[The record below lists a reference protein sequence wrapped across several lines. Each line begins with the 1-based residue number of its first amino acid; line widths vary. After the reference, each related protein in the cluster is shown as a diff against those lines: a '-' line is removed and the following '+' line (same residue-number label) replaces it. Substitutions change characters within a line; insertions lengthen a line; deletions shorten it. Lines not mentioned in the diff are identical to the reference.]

1 MQPGDRVAVV
11 TEQEELEGTLMPEQ
25 QGYFVLKLDTG
36 YNLAF
41 KKKTIK
47 KVDVVQPR
55 QAQKDAKEKIK
66 QQKGLPTISILHT
79 GGTVASKVDYKTGG
93 VISRFTPEEVL
104 DMFPD
109 LKEIA
114 NINSRLLRN
123 MWSGDMRTEHHN
135 LIAEEVAKELNKT
148 DGVIITHGTDTLHY
162 TAAALSFILQKLSK
176 PVIVVGCQRS
186 SDRASTDAGL
196 NLQAAAQII
205 AQTKWTGVG
214 ICMHENENDDVC
226 VLLPG
231 AQTRKMH
238 SSRRDAF
245 KPINAQPIARIRPKN
260 KSITFT
266 TELSPGSKAA
276 IEVKPIKPLKVGML
290 YTYPGITS
298 KEIQN
303 YKGYDG
309 LVLVG
314 TGLGHFPVDKIDEFT
329 EENEKVWQ
337 AIKDLAKDTVLCMST
352 QTIYGE
358 TNMNVYQYGRRLQE
372 AGVTGVTHSMPPETA
387 WVKLCWLL
395 SHHAKDE
402 AKKLFTINLVGEI
415 PPRL

>member
-1 MQPGDRVAVV
+1 
-11 TEQEELEGTLMPEQ
+11 MPEQ
-25 QGYFVLKLDTG
+25 QGFFVLKLDTG

-41 KKKTIK
+41 KKKSVK

-55 QAQKDAKEKIK
+55 QAQKDAKEKIQ
-66 QQKGLPTISILHT
+66 QQKGLPKISILHT
-79 GGTVASKVDYKTGG
+79 GGTVASKVDYKSGG
-93 VISRFTPEEVL
+93 VISRFTPEEIL
-104 DMFPD
+104 SMFPD
-109 LKEIA
+109 LKGVA
-114 NINSRLLRN
+114 NISSRLVRN
-123 MWSGDMRTEHHN
+123 MWSGDMRVTHHN
-135 LIAEEVAKELNKT
+135 LLAEEVAKELNKA

-176 PVIVVGCQRS
+176 PVIIVGAQRS
-186 SDRASTDAGL
+186 SDRGSTDAGL
-196 NLQAAAQII
+196 NLLAAAQVIT
-205 AQTKWTGVG
+205 QTKWTGVG

-245 KPINAQPIARIRPKN
+245 KPINAKPIARIIPKN

-266 TELSPGSKAA
+266 SELQPGSKAA
-276 IEVKPIKPLKVGML
+276 LEVKAIKPLKVGMI
-290 YTYPGITS
+290 YTYPGITA

-309 LVLVG
+309 LLLVG
-314 TGLGHFPVDKIDEFT
+314 TGLGHFPVDKIDDLT

-337 AIKDLAKDTVLCMST
+337 AIKDLKDTVVGMAT

-372 AGVTGVTHSMPPETA
+372 AGVVGGMHNMTPETA

-395 SHHAKDE
+395 SHHNKDE
-402 AKKLFTINLVGEI
+402 VKKLFTINLVGEL
-415 PPRL
+415 PERL